1 MGVQD
6 NAIRPRF
13 TLEDVSA
20 IGTCTLPPIS
30 IAFQPIV
37 NVSAQCIVAYE
48 ALTRGINGESFND
61 LVIGMDGPT
70 LRHFHRRTAS
80 EAIRRAVELGLP
92 RMGSA
97 LAINI
102 LPDLA
107 ADAPDA
113 QFVHEAAT
121 FFGLSPDKIVLEL
134 TEDHHLNLS
143 QLSQLL
149 SRNKDYGFVTAMDDF
164 GAGYSGLTALVE
176 CCPEILKLDRALVS
190 HIDTSDTRQKI
201 VWAFVQICTSL
212 NISLVAEGVE
222 TPAEAHML
230 RQLGIDIMQGYLF
243 SRPVVDRFPSLRDC
257 GIVQSVDTF
266 ARRNQHEITNIWNR
280 CNCIPSRCSCRESR
294 SRIAFPASA

>member
-1 MGVQD
+1 MGVQE
-6 NAIRPRF
+6 NSKRPRF
-13 TLEDVSA
+13 TLEEVS
-20 IGTCTLPPIS
+20 GVGPLNLPPIS

-48 ALTRGINGESFND
+48 ALTRGSDGQSFHD
-61 LVIGMDGPT
+61 LTVGMDAPT
-70 LRHFHRRTAS
+70 LRHFHRRTAA
-80 EAIRRAVELGLP
+80 EAIRRAVDLGLP

-107 ADAPDA
+107 PDAPDA
-113 QFVHEAAT
+113 QFVREAAE
-121 FFGLSPDKIVLEL
+121 FFGLPVDKIVLEL
-134 TEDHHLNLS
+134 TEDHHLGLPE
-143 QLSQLL
+143 LGELL
-149 SRNKDYGFVTAMDDF
+149 ARNKAHGFVTAMDDF

-222 TPAEAHML
+222 TPAEAQML

-243 SRPVVDRFPSLRDC
+243 SRPAADRFPSLRDC

-266 ARRNQHEITNIWNR
+266 ARRQQHDITNIWNR
-280 CNCIPSRCSCRESR
+280 CACIPKRCGCRD
-294 SRIAFPASA
+294 AQLPATA